1 MIGRDA
7 DRRGAQEFELSG
19 ISNIRFIPLSV
30 PLPQGKA
37 YGMAKSLVTARQTTL
52 VVVETRSG
60 ATGIGEAWGSP
71 AVNQSYLPML
81 TGYLQ
86 GTDVA
91 DVELVF
97 SRIVARHYHFGLQ
110 NQLMACISGIDI
122 AAKDAFGKET
132 GLPVCRL
139 IGGRGSE
146 QVPVYGSGGYLT
158 EDNARDFTPQLEAFA
173 AGGHRAVKIKI
184 GLGPASDLAR
194 VREARRVLGDD
205 VELMVDINSNYTLDL
220 AKASLAALAP
230 YRIAWVE
237 EPLAPQ
243 DVAGYELLQRC
254 SPVPVAAGE
263 ALYTVHDFQRLLER
277 RAVDIVQPDLSL
289 CGGFWQGRR
298 IADLAELHHVRLSP
312 HVWGSGIGLAAAAH
326 YVASRSPSPQAQ
338 DAPWPTL
345 VEYDVGENPLREGL
359 LKNPLVAVD
368 GMLPVPT
375 GPGLGI
381 ELDWSAVERH
391 AAH

>member
-1 MIGRDA
+1 MSA
-7 DRRGAQEFELSG
+7 
-19 ISNIRFIPLSV
+19 ISSIRFIPLSV
-30 PLPQGKA
+30 SLPQGKA
-37 YGMAKSLVTARQTTL
+37 YGMAKSLATARQTTL

-60 ATGIGEAWGSP
+60 VTGIGEAWGSP
-71 AVNQSYLPML
+71 AVNQTYLPL
-81 TGYLQ
+81 LAGYLKDC
-86 GTDVA
+86 DVA

-122 AAKDAFGKET
+122 AAKDALGKET

-139 IGGRGSE
+139 IGGRGAD
-146 QVPVYGSGGYLT
+146 QVPVYASGGYIT
-158 EDNARDFTPQLEAFA
+158 EDNDRDFTPQMEAMAA
-173 AGGHRAVKIKI
+173 AGHGAVKIKI
-184 GLGPASDLAR
+184 GLSPKSDLAR
-194 VREARRVLGDD
+194 VKEARRVLGED

-220 AKASLAALAP
+220 AKATLATLAP
-230 YRIAWVE
+230 YRISWVE

-243 DVAGYELLQRC
+243 DISGYELLQRC
-254 SPVPVAAGE
+254 SPVPVATGE

-277 RAVDIVQPDLSL
+277 RAVDVVQPDLSL

-338 DAPWPTL
+338 NAPWPTL
-345 VEYDVGENPLREGL
+345 VEYDVGENPLRERL
-359 LKNPLVAVD
+359 LKDPLVATK
-368 GMLPVPT
+368 GLLPVPT

-381 ELDWSAVERH
+381 ELNWSAVEQYGAR
-391 AAH
+391 

>member
-1 MIGRDA
+1 M
-7 DRRGAQEFELSG
+7 ST
-19 ISNIRFIPLSV
+19 ISSIRFIPLSV

-37 YGMAKSLVTARQTTL
+37 YGMAKSLATARQTTL
-52 VVVETRSG
+52 VVVETKSG
-60 ATGIGEAWGSP
+60 VTGIGEAWGSP
-71 AVNQSYLPML
+71 AVNQTYLPL
-81 TGYLQ
+81 LAGYLE
-86 GTDVA
+86 GCDLA

-122 AAKDAFGKET
+122 AAKDALGKET

-139 IGGRGSE
+139 IGGRGAE
-146 QVPVYGSGGYLT
+146 QVPVYASGGYIT
-158 EDNARDFTPQLEAFA
+158 EDNDRDFTPQMEAMA
-173 AGGHRAVKIKI
+173 ASGHNAVKIKI
-184 GLGPASDLAR
+184 GLSPKSDLAR
-194 VREARRVLGDD
+194 VQEARRVLGEEVD
-205 VELMVDINSNYTLDL
+205 LMVDINSNYTLDL
-220 AKASLAALAP
+220 AKATLAALAP
-230 YRIAWVE
+230 YRISWVE

-243 DVAGYELLQRC
+243 DISGYELLQRC
-254 SPVPVAAGE
+254 SPVPVATGE

-277 RAVDIVQPDLSL
+277 RAVDVVQPDLSL

-338 DAPWPTL
+338 NAPWPTL
-345 VEYDVGENPLREGL
+345 VEYDVGENPLRERL
-359 LKNPLVAVD
+359 LKEPLVASQ
-368 GMLPVPT
+368 GLLPVPT

-381 ELDWSAVERH
+381 EVNWSAVEQYGVR
-391 AAH
+391 